1 MRSRK
6 AKRETDV
13 ELNITT
19 FMNLMVVLIPFLL
32 LDAVF
37 TQMSVLQLTLPSS
50 EEAAPTPQENRKPFT
65 LEVLIYKDRYELV
78 DRKSSSVLSV
88 IRNNPDNKHNT
99 AELHE
104 ILVKLKDRAK
114 EAGHDV
120 RDISVLCEKDTP
132 YVLLIQTMDTVRITE
147 KLVNGTPIKRELFP
161 EISIGTAPEDRTS
174 AQAQAPAH
182 GGAA

>member
-6 AKRETDV
+6 AKRDTDV

-37 TQMSVLQLTLPSS
+37 TQMSILQLTLPSS
-50 EEAAPTPQENRKPFT
+50 DEAPPSPQENRKPFT

-88 IRNNPDNKHNT
+88 IRNTDDNKHNT
-99 AELHE
+99 TELHE
-104 ILVKLKDRAK
+104 TLVKLKDRARD
-114 EAGHDV
+114 AGHDV

-132 YVLLIQTMDTVRITE
+132 YVLLIQTMDTVRVTE

-161 EISIGTAPEDRTS
+161 EISIGTAPADN
-174 AQAQAPAH
+174 AAAPATVE
-182 GGAA
+182 GGSA